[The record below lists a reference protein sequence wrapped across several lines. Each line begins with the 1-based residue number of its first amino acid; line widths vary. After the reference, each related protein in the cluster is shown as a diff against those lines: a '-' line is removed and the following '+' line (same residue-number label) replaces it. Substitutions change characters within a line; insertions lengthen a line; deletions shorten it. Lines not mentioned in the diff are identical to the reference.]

1 MSECGTRLSI
11 GAGLWRVVDS
21 HGLERMK
28 SRVKRPGVEPECA
41 ALEAVT
47 PDMNLERH
55 GDAGRAIIKRH
66 QCTDEDF

>member
-1 MSECGTRLSI
+1 
-11 GAGLWRVVDS
+11 
-21 HGLERMK
+21 MK